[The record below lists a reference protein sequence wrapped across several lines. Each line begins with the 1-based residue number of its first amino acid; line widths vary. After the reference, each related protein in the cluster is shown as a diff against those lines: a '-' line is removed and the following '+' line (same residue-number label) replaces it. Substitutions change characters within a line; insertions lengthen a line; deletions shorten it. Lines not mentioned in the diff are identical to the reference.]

1 MASAILGIC
10 WPRCYDK
17 VSIIIDA
24 ESMGP
29 AGHSCAAARG
39 CREVDKMFA
48 VLSGGGITALRVV
61 HHHKA
66 TGHLTLASATSF
78 GPCFVSVFAYR
89 PIRMKLCPH
98 QTPPPP
104 HPTPPRHQSAQCFH
118 LVRFISSSS
127 NSIPL
132 PFIPL
137 PQKKKKKKCQYANEP
152 FKNVKHLIGR
162 D

>member
-104 HPTPPRHQSAQCFH
+104 HPVIKVHNASISFDSFH
-118 LVRFISSSS
+118 LLQIQFHCHLSPSPR
-127 NSIPL
+127 
-132 PFIPL
+132 
-137 PQKKKKKKCQYANEP
+137 KKKKKKCQYANEP
-152 FKNVKHLIGR
+152 FKNVKHSIGR

>member
-98 QTPPPP
+98 QTPPPTPP
-104 HPTPPRHQSAQCFH
+104 HPVIKVHNASISFDSFH
-118 LVRFISSSS
+118 LLQIQFHCHLSPSPR
-127 NSIPL
+127 
-132 PFIPL
+132 
-137 PQKKKKKKCQYANEP
+137 KKRK
-152 FKNVKHLIGR
+152 KNVNMQMSRLKM
-162 D
+162 

>member
-104 HPTPPRHQSAQCFH
+104 HPTPSSKCTMLPSRSIH
-118 LVRFISSSS
+118 FIFFKF
-127 NSIPL
+127 NSTAIYP
-132 PFIPL
+132 PP
-137 PQKKKKKKCQYANEP
+137 PEKKRK
-152 FKNVKHLIGR
+152 KNVNMQMSRLKM
-162 D
+162 